1 MSPGVRSLAHL
12 HLHRNPAEAVRIL
25 ERCPSA
31 GVAELLAGGAYE
43 TSARVLALLSP
54 IVASDCIERM
64 PVMARCLVL
73 QASPVPVAAALL
85 RILPE
90 ASRKATLEGLSV
102 NTRKRIDRALRF
114 PKESAGALADPRVLV
129 LHDENTVDQ
138 AVSLLRDDGETIAAT
153 LFVINRGKRVLGAVT
168 PAQLLVAPGDW
179 TIGSLKLAK
188 PRTVSQG
195 VPLRVLVSDEH
206 YRGGPVAVLDPSGKL
221 VGVLTEDSL
230 RTVEKLKTPQGAA
243 HMLGAIGELYW
254 CGMGRLLGDAIAVQ
268 RTSAATRKV
277 NRA

>member
-54 IVASDCIERM
+54 VVASDCIERM

-85 RILPE
+85 RVLPE
-90 ASRKATLEGLSV
+90 SSRKTTLEGLPAQ
-102 NTRKRIDRALRF
+102 TRKRIDRVLRF
-114 PKESAGALADPRVLV
+114 PKESAGALADPRALV
-129 LHDENTVDQ
+129 LHEENTVDQ
-138 AVSLLRDDGETIAAT
+138 AVSLLRADGETISAT

-168 PAQLLVAPGDW
+168 PAQLLAAPGDW

-195 VPLRVLVSDEH
+195 VPLLVLVSDEH
-206 YRGGPVAVLDPSGKL
+206 YQGGPVAVLDPSGKL
-221 VGVLTEDSL
+221 VGVLTEDTL
-230 RTVEKLKTPQGAA
+230 RTVEKPKAPQRATHLLA
-243 HMLGAIGELYW
+243 SIGEMYW
-254 CGMGRLLGDAIAVQ
+254 CGMGRLLGDVIAVR
-268 RTSAATRKV
+268 RTSEATREA

>member
-1 MSPGVRSLAHL
+1 MSPGVRNLAHL
-12 HLHRNPAEAVRIL
+12 HLLRNSAEAVRVL

-31 GVAELLAGGAYE
+31 AVAEVLAEESDE

-54 IVASDCIERM
+54 VEASACIERM
-64 PVMARCLVL
+64 SVAARCLVL
-73 QASPVPVAAALL
+73 EACPVPTAAALL
-85 RILPE
+85 RVLPE
-90 ASRKATLEGLSV
+90 ASRKTTLEGLSV
-102 NTRKRIDRALRF
+102 QTRKRIDRALRF

-138 AVSLLRDDGETIAAT
+138 AVSLLRADGETIAAT

-168 PAQLLVAPGDW
+168 PAQLLAAPGDW
-179 TIGSLKLAK
+179 TIESLNLAK

-221 VGVLTEDSL
+221 AGVLTEDTL
-230 RTVEKLKTPQGAA
+230 RTVEKPKVPQRATHLLA
-243 HMLGAIGELYW
+243 SIGELYW
-254 CGMGRLLGDAIAVQ
+254 CGMGRLLGDAIAFQ
-268 RTSAATRKV
+268 RTSAATKEA

>member
-1 MSPGVRSLAHL
+1 MSPGVRNLARL
-12 HLHRNPAEAVRIL
+12 HLHRNPAEVVRIL
-25 ERCPSA
+25 ERFPSA
-31 GVAELLAGGAYE
+31 GVADVLAEESGEA
-43 TSARVLALLSP
+43 SARVLALLSP
-54 IVASDCIERM
+54 IAASDCIERM
-64 PVMARCLVL
+64 PVAARCLVL
-73 QASPVPVAAALL
+73 EACPIPTATALL
-85 RILPE
+85 RVLPE
-90 ASRKATLEGLSV
+90 SSRKTTLEGLSA

-138 AVSLLRDDGETIAAT
+138 AVSLLRDDGETIAET